1 MHSLVSFIVIE
12 LSLGCGCQPVPK
24 RRHQFQP
31 PENIVRGRQTY
42 LSYDHQ
48 KIRRSTRNQVS
59 HFKNVPWEEMNM
71 EFHSIPHLSRRTLLE
86 AFLAAG
92 SLPLLAESGGGAQV
106 PGAAPRPFRVNIPQV
121 TIDRILSRVRETRWP
136 DRLEASDWRY
146 GANWDYMKAL
156 AEYWTTQ
163 FDWRKAET
171 NLNRY
176 PQFLARVGDF
186 DVHFY
191 HVKGRGPKPV
201 PLILTH
207 GWPGSVFEFLE
218 AIGPLTD
225 PAHFG
230 GSPDD
235 AFHVVVPSVPGF
247 GFSSKPKGKPIG
259 LTTTATLW
267 NRLMT
272 EVLGYAKY
280 GSQGGDV
287 GSGITNQL
295 AHQFP
300 DSLLGIHFNGVG
312 VPPPLEAEQTQQE
325 REWARTVSAF
335 VATERD
341 YYNEQQHK
349 PETVAFALTDNPLG
363 TAAWI
368 AEKLKLWSDS
378 PNEREPVFTKD
389 QVLTNVM
396 IYLVTGTIG
405 TSVWFYRGRVDENSN
420 LIGRVNVPTAFA
432 SFPRELPTLDPPK
445 SVLARNFNLMQYTRM
460 PRGGHFACWEQP
472 QSLVEDLRNFFRKL
486 RS

>member
-1 MHSLVSFIVIE
+1 MKNSPPCEGEVTNVENNPGQE
-12 LSLGCGCQPVPK
+12 L
-24 RRHQFQP
+24 
-31 PENIVRGRQTY
+31 T
-42 LSYDHQ
+42 
-48 KIRRSTRNQVS
+48 
-59 HFKNVPWEEMNM
+59 M
-71 EFHSIPHLSRRTLLE
+71 ESVATPRLSRRALLE
-86 AFLAAG
+86 TFLAAG
-92 SLPLLAESGGGAQV
+92 SLPLLVESRADAQV
-106 PGAAPRPFRVNIPQV
+106 SGAAPRPFRVNIPQA
-121 TIDRILSRVRETRWP
+121 TIDRILNRVRETRWP
-136 DRLEASDWRY
+136 ARLEASDWRY

-186 DVHFY
+186 DIHFY
-191 HVKGRGPKPV
+191 HVKGRGPRPA

-225 PAHFG
+225 PSRFG

-235 AFHVVVPSVPGF
+235 AFDVVVPSVPGF

-312 VPPPLEAEQTQQE
+312 VPPPAEAEQTEPE
-325 REWARTVSAF
+325 REWARKVNAF
-335 VATERD
+335 VSTERD

-378 PNEREPVFTKD
+378 SNEREPVFTKD
-389 QVLTNVM
+389 QALTNVM
-396 IYLVTGTIG
+396 IYLVTDTIG
-405 TSVWFYRGRVDENSN
+405 TSVWFYRGRVDEISN
-420 LIGRVNVPTAFA
+420 LAGRVNLPTAFA
-432 SFPRELPTLDPPK
+432 SFPRELPTLDPPQ
-445 SVLARNFNLMQYTRM
+445 SVLARNFNLIQYTKM